1 MTDIFYRSIPH
12 GIMLL
17 FLEMFSFFKVTFI
30 FCVTF
35 FSTLQQFSSQVNVKW
50 CYNWKCANW
59 KASKFPIKYCSHLKL
74 KIWRFHCLEDC
85 DSSSGVKWNVF
96 FSYVNPVV
104 WQSTVFSINVS
115 LLLLRNISNYFSKV
129 PAEMTKMF
137 KWRVDK
143 IGLIFKTKSNILDTF
158 TQLMDCYQ
166 YQGTT
171 KYKYVVVFATQ
182 FMPFYAIPLEV
193 RTMKQVYIFLRH

>member
-1 MTDIFYRSIPH
+1 M
-12 GIMLL
+12 
-17 FLEMFSFFKVTFI
+17 
-30 FCVTF
+30 
-35 FSTLQQFSSQVNVKW
+35 SS
-50 CYNWKCANW
+50 
-59 KASKFPIKYCSHLKL
+59 
-74 KIWRFHCLEDC
+74 
-85 DSSSGVKWNVF
+85 

-115 LLLLRNISNYFSKV
+115 FLLLRNISNYFSQV

-137 KWRVDK
+137 KWRVDN
-143 IGLIFKTKSNILDTF
+143 IGLIFKIKPNILETF

-171 KYKYVVVFATQ
+171 KYKYVAVFATQ

-193 RTMKQVYIFLRH
+193 RTMKRVVIRVG